1 MKKVTKYE
9 SNDGSLFATEEE
21 AQLKD
26 KIDSFKEWYDEN
38 KLYGS
43 SEGCKIEWEDFVEW
57 LMEHKD
63 TIMFFLK

>member
-26 KIDSFKEWYDEN
+26 KIDSFKDWYNEN
-38 KLYGS
+38 RLYGS
-43 SEGCKIEWEDFVEW
+43 SEGCKIDWEDFVEW
-57 LMEHKD
+57 LIEHKD
-63 TIMFFLK
+63 TIMTLLK